1 MVVVVV
7 VVYSLSRVHLFVT
20 PRAVTRQAPLSTGF
34 PRPEYWS
41 GFPFPSPG
49 DLHEP
54 GIEPRS
60 PALAGGFFTTEPP
73 EAPSQL
79 RMDKQIVEYAHNG
92 ILPSDKKEQNSKQ
105 MHLKK
110 RYAWKNSNE
119 LFGQPNII

>member
-1 MVVVVV
+1 M
-7 VVYSLSRVHLFVT
+7 
-20 PRAVTRQAPLSTGF
+20 GF

-54 GIEPRS
+54 GITPRS

-73 EAPSQL
+73 EAPSQQ
-79 RMDKQIVEYAHNG
+79 RMDKQIVEWAHNG
-92 ILPSDKKEQNSKQ
+92 ILLSDKKEQNSKQ
-105 MHLKK
+105 MNLKK

-119 LFGQPNII
+119 LFGQPNMI